1 MDITIFVLCAL
12 FGAIFG
18 YQIRAAKDIY
28 GGRVKWK

>member
-18 YQIRAAKDIY
+18 YQIRAAKEMEDE
-28 GGRVKWK
+28 